1 MNRGFLRKELVDD
14 VFAESCPQGEIKEDI
29 LNMMEQFGLIVKFE
43 SSLGDHYFVPSLLRS
58 QPEQLWRMEPPASD
72 PCPLYIHFSGG
83 FVPHG
88 LYSQLVSRCS
98 SWCTMRGFK
107 QPPNLFSGASAFF
120 IEKEVIHVLILIC
133 GKQLI
138 KVILTKMKS
147 DIDASLAEREEVT
160 CLVRIFLE
168 ETLEDLSYEFPW
180 LHNLEFELCAS
191 CPYCQKEQD
200 ACHNHG
206 QTSCIHEDCLCL
218 LKVLREGELMYCR
231 KSVSHKVLTLPGLEK
246 WFPVEGED
254 ILSVKYVSQTLNNS
268 YRANKGTVVWIPDL
282 N

>member
-1 MNRGFLRKELVDD
+1 MNRGVLRKELVDE
-14 VFAESCPQGEIKEDI
+14 VFAESCQQGEIKEDI

-43 SSLGDHYFVPSLLRS
+43 SSLGYHYFVPSLLRS
-58 QPEQLWRMEPPASD
+58 QPEQLWRMEPSPPD
-72 PCPLYIHFSGG
+72 PCPLYIHFRGG

-98 SWCTMRGFK
+98 SWCTRSGFK
-107 QPPNLFSGASAFF
+107 RLPDLFNGTSAFF
-120 IEKEVIHVLILIC
+120 IEKEIIHQLILIC
-133 GKQLI
+133 RKRSI
-138 KVILTKMKS
+138 KVILTKMNS
-147 DIDASLAEREEVT
+147 DIDASLAERKEVT

-180 LHNLEFELCAS
+180 LHNLKFEMYALC
-191 CPYCQKEQD
+191 PFCQKEQD
-200 ACHNHG
+200 VCRNHR
-206 QTSCIHEDCLCL
+206 QISCTHEDCLCL
-218 LKVLREGELMYCR
+218 LIVRPGGRTGCCPKSGEIT
-231 KSVSHKVLTLPGLEK
+231 TLPGLEK

-254 ILSVKYVSQTLNNS
+254 IRVWNMFLKLINNS